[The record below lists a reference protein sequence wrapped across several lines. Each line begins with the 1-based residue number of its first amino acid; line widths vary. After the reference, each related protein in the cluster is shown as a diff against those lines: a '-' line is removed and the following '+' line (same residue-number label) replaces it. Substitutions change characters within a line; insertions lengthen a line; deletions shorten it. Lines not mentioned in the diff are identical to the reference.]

1 MRLIKN
7 EYIKNFDF
15 IIFFTVVIISI
26 IGIINLFGSLSA
38 GHKDFFD
45 PFVIKQLIWFVIA
58 FFIMFAIL
66 SIDYNTLIE
75 VAYYIY
81 GFIFILIIAVL
92 LEGKIMHGAS
102 RWISIGMFSFQP
114 SEFMKIGLIF
124 VLAKYLTAHKNKNC
138 YSLLEL
144 IVPFTII
151 LLPVLLIAKEPD
163 LGTALIVFF
172 IGVIMVYLA
181 GIKRSAM
188 LIISGIMLFLGPFL
202 WFHLKPYQ
210 KSRILIFLHPAKDY
224 LGAGYNIIQSEIA
237 VGAGKLFGAGL
248 GKGSQS
254 ALNFLPAKHTD
265 FIFASFSQQF
275 GFIGSII
282 LIALYFTLIIRGFNI
297 VYRTKKIQGFLLGA
311 GALGILVLHMIINIY
326 MAIGLLPIVG
336 VPLPFF
342 SYGGTSVIVDI
353 SAVAILLNI
362 KMRRYRFQSA

>member
-1 MRLIKN
+1 MKLPKN
-7 EYIKNFDF
+7 DYIKNFDF
-15 IIFFTVVIISI
+15 VIFFTVIVISA
-26 IGIINLFGSLSA
+26 IGIVNLFGSLSA
-38 GHKDFFD
+38 EHRGFLD
-45 PFVIKQLIWFVIA
+45 PYVVKQIIWFIIA
-58 FFIMFAIL
+58 FFIMFAII

-75 VAYYIY
+75 IAYYIY
-81 GFIFILIIAVL
+81 GFIFILMIVVL

-102 RWISIGMFSFQP
+102 RWISIGIFSFQP

-138 YSLLEL
+138 YSLVEL
-144 IVPFTII
+144 IIPFAII

-172 IGVIMVYLA
+172 VGIVMVYLA
-181 GIKRSAM
+181 GIKRSAIVI
-188 LIISGIMLFLGPFL
+188 LSGLMLFFGPIL

-237 VGAGKLFGAGL
+237 VGAGKLFGTGL

-254 ALNFLPAKHTD
+254 ALNFLPSKHTD

-275 GFIGSII
+275 GFVGGIVLIGLYFI
-282 LIALYFTLIIRGFNI
+282 LIARGFNI
-297 VYRTKKIQGFLLGA
+297 VYRTKKMQGFLLGA
-311 GALGILVLHMIINIY
+311 GALGILVLHVIINIY
-326 MAIGLLPIVG
+326 MTIGLLPVVG

-362 KMRRYRFQSA
+362 KMRRYRFQST